1 MILLEASYY
10 IWMEQSLFQRE
21 GDQHPQ
27 IEGNS
32 DDLAYVNY
40 TSGSTGKPKGVML
53 SHRGI
58 VRLVKNQKYINF
70 SKSEVFCN
78 FLLFLL
84 MPQLLKFG
92 EAY

>member
-1 MILLEASYY
+1 MILLEASYC

-58 VRLVKNQKYINF
+58 VRLVKIKNTLIFPKV
-70 SKSEVFCN
+70 KSFAI
-78 FLLFLL
+78 FFY
-84 MPQLLKFG
+84 FF
-92 EAY
+92 

>member
-58 VRLVKNQKYINF
+58 VRLVKIKNTLIFPKV
-70 SKSEVFCN
+70 KSFAI
-78 FLLFLL
+78 FFY
-84 MPQLLKFG
+84 FF
-92 EAY
+92 